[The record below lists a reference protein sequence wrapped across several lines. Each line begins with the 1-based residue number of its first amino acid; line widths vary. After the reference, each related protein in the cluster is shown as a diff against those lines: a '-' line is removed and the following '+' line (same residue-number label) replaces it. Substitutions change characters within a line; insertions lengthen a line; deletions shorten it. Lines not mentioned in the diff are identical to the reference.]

1 MGGRNRGSESAEPQ
15 IARKDI
21 SDSETQMPEVQKVT
35 LLSSQKK
42 RAKKKIKIY
51 IFPRGGG
58 GLLMRSQH
66 YMMYIKCV

>member
-1 MGGRNRGSESAEPQ
+1 MGGRKRGSESAEPQ

-42 RAKKKIKIY
+42 QAKKKKIN

-58 GLLMRSQH
+58 G
-66 YMMYIKCV
+66 Y